1 MDAGIVLVLVIAIS
15 AFVWSMWLYAK
26 RQGPDPANRSP
37 GRADETID

>member
-26 RQGPDPANRSP
+26 RQEPDPANSP
-37 GRADETID
+37 GRTD